1 MIPVVSGVSA
11 IPKLRIQEEIK
22 PVTDKKTQSEHPV
35 SVSIARQPVFDEKS
49 QLWGYE
55 LFCVRSDDTSCFG
68 FPENKDV
75 ALSVASS
82 AYIGLQQILE
92 RGKKIIINF
101 NEKSMLEDLPYA
113 FPPIL
118 AAVKVAEDIYSKPRV
133 LEVLK
138 QLKADG
144 YLIAVG
150 GFTGKPAFAPLY
162 GLADI
167 IGTDVSLGQ
176 KDAIGALLDIARPY
190 TALLLAGHVENPAR
204 FKMCKELGFTL
215 FHGPFFKS
223 PDKITVRKLSS
234 NEVSRFNL
242 LQLIEADEPDLDN
255 LAATIQEDVSIS
267 FRLLAYLNSTA
278 FGLTHKV
285 KSIHQAI
292 MLLGWQKMKNWLR
305 VVLLTDMSQSKDAS
319 ELVLLSA
326 QRGKFLE
333 LIARDHDFWGFD
345 TDSLNLLGIFSLL
358 DALLGIPMTEV
369 VEYLPLENR
378 LKAALCRE
386 PNNEYL
392 PLLDLAQYFEEAKWA
407 EAEKM
412 VHQLNLDGNKIKAAF
427 QTSIDWAGE
436 LGTLQSKQTKR
447 D

>member
-1 MIPVVSGVSA
+1 M
-11 IPKLRIQEEIK
+11 
-22 PVTDKKTQSEHPV
+22 
-35 SVSIARQPVFDEKS
+35 SVSIARQPVFDEKG

-55 LFCVRSDDTSCFG
+55 LFCVRSDETARFG
-68 FPENKDV
+68 LPENKDV

-92 RGKKIIINF
+92 REKKIIVNF
-101 NEKSMLEDLPYA
+101 SEKSMLDNLPYA

-118 AAVKVAEDIYSKPRV
+118 AAVKVAENLYAKPRV
-133 LEVLK
+133 PDVLK
-138 QLKADG
+138 RLKADG
-144 YLIAVG
+144 YLIVVG
-150 GFTGKPAFAPLY
+150 GFTGNPAFRPLY

-176 KDAIGALLDIARPY
+176 KDALGALLDMARPY
-190 TALLLAGHVENPAR
+190 TAMLLAGQVQDPAC

-242 LQLIEADEPDLDN
+242 LQLIEAEEPDIDN
-255 LAATIQEDVSIS
+255 LAETIQEDVSIS
-267 FRLLAYLNSTA
+267 FRLLSYLNSTA
-278 FGLTHKV
+278 FGLTQKV
-285 KSIHQAI
+285 KSIHQAV

-305 VVLLTDMSQSKDAS
+305 VVLLTDMSQSKGAS

-345 TDSLNLLGIFSLL
+345 TDSLNMLGIFSLL

-369 VEYLPLENR
+369 VGYLPLENR

-392 PLLDLAQYFEEAKWA
+392 PLLHLAQYFEEAKW
-407 EAEKM
+407 EDAEKM
-412 VHQLNLDGNKIKAAF
+412 IHQLNLDPKKIKSAF
-427 QTSIDWAGE
+427 QTAIDWAGE
-436 LGTLQSKQTKR
+436 LATLHSKQSIG

>member
-1 MIPVVSGVSA
+1 M
-11 IPKLRIQEEIK
+11 K
-22 PVTDKKTQSEHPV
+22 PVTDKKTQSEHPM
-35 SVSIARQPVFDEKS
+35 SVSIARQPVFDEKG

-55 LFCVRSDDTSCFG
+55 LFCVRSDETARFG
-68 FPENKDV
+68 LPENKDV

-92 RGKKIIINF
+92 REKKIIVNF
-101 NEKSMLEDLPYA
+101 SEKSMLDNLPYA

-118 AAVKVAEDIYSKPRV
+118 AAVKVAENLYAKPRV
-133 LEVLK
+133 PDVLK
-138 QLKADG
+138 RLKADG
-144 YLIAVG
+144 YLIVVG
-150 GFTGKPAFAPLY
+150 GFTGNPAFRPLY

-176 KDAIGALLDIARPY
+176 KDALGALLDMARPY
-190 TALLLAGHVENPAR
+190 TAMLLAGQVQDPAC

-242 LQLIEADEPDLDN
+242 LQLIEAEEPDIDN
-255 LAATIQEDVSIS
+255 LAETIQEDVSIS
-267 FRLLAYLNSTA
+267 FRLLSYLNSTA
-278 FGLTHKV
+278 FGLTQKV
-285 KSIHQAI
+285 KSIHQAV

-305 VVLLTDMSQSKDAS
+305 VVLLTDMSQSKGAS

-345 TDSLNLLGIFSLL
+345 TDSLNMLGIFSLL

-369 VEYLPLENR
+369 VGYLPLENR

-392 PLLDLAQYFEEAKWA
+392 PLLHLAQYFEEAKW
-407 EAEKM
+407 EDAEKM
-412 VHQLNLDGNKIKAAF
+412 IHQLNLDPKKIKSAF
-427 QTSIDWAGE
+427 QTAIDWAGE
-436 LGTLQSKQTKR
+436 LATLHSKQSQG

>member
-1 MIPVVSGVSA
+1 M
-11 IPKLRIQEEIK
+11 
-22 PVTDKKTQSEHPV
+22 TDNKTQSEYPV
-35 SVSIARQPVFDEKS
+35 SVSIARQPVFDEKG

-55 LFCVRSDDTSCFG
+55 LFCVSSDETTRFG
-68 FPENKDV
+68 LPENKDV

-92 RGKKIIINF
+92 RGKKIIVNF
-101 NEKSMLEDLPYA
+101 SEKSMLDDHPYA

-118 AAVKVAEDIYSKPRV
+118 AAVKVAEDLYAKSRV
-133 LEVLK
+133 PDVLK
-138 QLKADG
+138 RLKADG

-150 GFTGKPAFAPLY
+150 GFTGNPAFGPLY

-176 KDAIGALLDIARPY
+176 KDTLAALLDMARPY
-190 TALLLAGHVENPAR
+190 SAMLLAGQVQDPAR

-223 PDKITVRKLSS
+223 PDKIIVRKLSS

-242 LQLIEADEPDLDN
+242 LRLIEAEEPDLDN

-267 FRLLAYLNSTA
+267 FRLLSYLNSTA
-278 FGLTHKV
+278 FGLTQKV

-345 TDSLNLLGIFSLL
+345 TDSLNMLGIFSLL

-369 VEYLPLENR
+369 VGYLPLENR

-392 PLLDLAQYFEEAKWA
+392 PLLHLAQYFEEAKW
-407 EAEKM
+407 EDAEKM
-412 VHQLNLDGNKIKAAF
+412 IHQLNLDPKKIKSAF
-427 QTSIDWAGE
+427 QTAIDWTGE
-436 LGTLQSKQTKR
+436 LATLHSKQSQGN
-447 D
+447 

>member
-1 MIPVVSGVSA
+1 M
-11 IPKLRIQEEIK
+11 
-22 PVTDKKTQSEHPV
+22 TDNKTQSEYPV
-35 SVSIARQPVFDEKS
+35 SVSIARQPVFDEKG

-55 LFCVRSDDTSCFG
+55 LFCVSSDETTRFG
-68 FPENKDV
+68 LPENKDV

-92 RGKKIIINF
+92 RGKKIIVNF
-101 NEKSMLEDLPYA
+101 SEKSMLDDLPYA

-118 AAVKVAEDIYSKPRV
+118 AAVKVAEDLYAKSRV
-133 LEVLK
+133 PDVLK
-138 QLKADG
+138 RLKADG

-150 GFTGKPAFAPLY
+150 GFTGNPAFGPLY

-176 KDAIGALLDIARPY
+176 KDTLAALLDMARPY
-190 TALLLAGHVENPAR
+190 SAMLLAGQVQDPAR

-223 PDKITVRKLSS
+223 PDKIIVRKLSS

-242 LQLIEADEPDLDN
+242 LRLIEAEEPDLDN

-267 FRLLAYLNSTA
+267 FRLLSYLNSTA
-278 FGLTHKV
+278 FGLTQKV

-345 TDSLNLLGIFSLL
+345 TDSLNMLGIFSLL

-369 VEYLPLENR
+369 VGYLPLENR

-392 PLLDLAQYFEEAKWA
+392 PLLHLAQYFEEAKW
-407 EAEKM
+407 EDAEKM
-412 VHQLNLDGNKIKAAF
+412 IHQLNLDPKKIKSAF
-427 QTSIDWAGE
+427 QTAIDWTGE
-436 LGTLQSKQTKR
+436 LATLHSKQSQGN
-447 D
+447 

>member
-1 MIPVVSGVSA
+1 
-11 IPKLRIQEEIK
+11 
-22 PVTDKKTQSEHPV
+22 VTEKKTQNEHPV
-35 SVSIARQPVFDEKS
+35 SVSIARQPVFDEKG

-55 LFCVRSDDTSCFG
+55 LFCVGSDETTRFG
-68 FPENKDV
+68 FPEHENV

-82 AYIGLQQILE
+82 VYIGLQQILD
-92 RGKKIIINF
+92 RGKKIIVNF
-101 NEKSMLEDLPYA
+101 NEKSMLDDLPYA
-113 FPPIL
+113 FPPTL
-118 AAVKVAEDIYSKPRV
+118 AAVKVAEDIYTQPH
-133 LEVLK
+133 LPDVLK
-138 QLKADG
+138 RLKSDG

-150 GFTGKPAFAPLY
+150 GFTGNPAFAPLY

-167 IGTDVSLGQ
+167 MGTDVSARQ
-176 KDAIGALLDIARPY
+176 KDALGDLLDMARPY
-190 TALLLAGHVENPAR
+190 TALLLAGQVEDPAR
-204 FKMCKELGFTL
+204 FKMCKKLGFTL

-234 NEVSRFNL
+234 NEVSRFTL
-242 LQLIEADEPDLDN
+242 LRLIETDEPDLDQ
-255 LAATIQEDVSIS
+255 LAATIQGDVSIS

-278 FGLTHKV
+278 FGLRQKI

-305 VVLLTDMSQSKDAS
+305 VVLLTDMSQSKNVS
-319 ELVLLSA
+319 ELVVLSA

-333 LIARDHDFWGFD
+333 LMARDHDFWGFNP
-345 TDSLNLLGIFSLL
+345 DSLNLLGIFSLL
-358 DALLGIPMTEV
+358 DALLGIPMTEIV
-369 VEYLPLENR
+369 GYLPLENR

-392 PLLDLAQYFEEAKWA
+392 PLLRLAQYLEEAKWG

>member
-1 MIPVVSGVSA
+1 
-11 IPKLRIQEEIK
+11 
-22 PVTDKKTQSEHPV
+22 VTDNKTQSEYPV
-35 SVSIARQPVFDEKS
+35 SVSIARQPVFDEKG

-55 LFCVRSDDTSCFG
+55 LFCVSSDETTRFG
-68 FPENKDV
+68 LPENKDV

-92 RGKKIIINF
+92 RGKKIIVNF
-101 NEKSMLEDLPYA
+101 SEKSMLDDLPYA

-118 AAVKVAEDIYSKPRV
+118 AAVKVAEDLYAKSRV
-133 LEVLK
+133 PDVLK
-138 QLKADG
+138 RLKADG

-150 GFTGKPAFAPLY
+150 GFTGNPAFGPLY

-176 KDAIGALLDIARPY
+176 KDTLAALLDMARPY
-190 TALLLAGHVENPAR
+190 SAMLLAGQVQDPAR

-223 PDKITVRKLSS
+223 PDKIIVRKLSS

-242 LQLIEADEPDLDN
+242 LRLIEAEEPDLDN

-267 FRLLAYLNSTA
+267 FRLLSYLNSTA
-278 FGLTHKV
+278 FGLTQKV

-345 TDSLNLLGIFSLL
+345 TDSLNMLGIFSLL

-369 VEYLPLENR
+369 VGYLPLENR

-392 PLLDLAQYFEEAKWA
+392 PLLHLAQYFEEAKW
-407 EAEKM
+407 EDAEKM
-412 VHQLNLDGNKIKAAF
+412 IHQLNLDPKKIKSAF
-427 QTSIDWAGE
+427 QTAIDWTGE
-436 LGTLQSKQTKR
+436 LATLHSKQSQGN
-447 D
+447 

>member
-1 MIPVVSGVSA
+1 VN
-11 IPKLRIQEEIK
+11 E
-22 PVTDKKTQSEHPV
+22 KKNQNEHPV
-35 SVSIARQPVFDEKS
+35 SVSIARQPVFDEKGR
-49 QLWGYE
+49 LWGYE
-55 LFCVRSDDTSCFG
+55 LFCVGSDETTRSG
-68 FPENKDV
+68 FPEHENV
-75 ALSVASS
+75 ALNVASS

-92 RGKKIIINF
+92 RGKKIIVNF
-101 NEKSMLEDLPYA
+101 NEKSMLVDLPYA

-118 AAVKVAEDIYSKPRV
+118 AAVKVAENLYAKPHV
-133 LEVLK
+133 PGVLK
-138 QLKADG
+138 RLKSDG
-144 YLIAVG
+144 YMIAVG
-150 GFTGKPAFAPLY
+150 GFTGNPAFGPLY

-167 IGTDVSLGQ
+167 IGTDVSTGQ
-176 KDAIGALLDIARPY
+176 EDALVTLLDIARPF
-190 TALLLAGHVENPAR
+190 TASLLAGQVEDPAR

-234 NEVSRFNL
+234 IEVSRFNL
-242 LQLIEADEPDLDN
+242 LHLIEADEPDLDN
-255 LAATIQEDVSIS
+255 LAATIQGDVSIS

-278 FGLTHKV
+278 FGLTQKV

-333 LIARDHDFWGFD
+333 LIAREHDFWGFD
-345 TDSLNLLGIFSLL
+345 PDSLNLLGIFSLL
-358 DALLGIPMTEV
+358 DALLGIPMTEIV
-369 VEYLPLENR
+369 GYLPLENR

-392 PLLDLAQYFEEAKWA
+392 PLLHLAQYFEEAKWA

-412 VHQLNLDGNKIKAAF
+412 IHHLNLDGYKIKSAF
-427 QTSIDWAGE
+427 QTSIDWAGK
-436 LGTLQSKQTKR
+436 LATLPSKQTQG

>member
-1 MIPVVSGVSA
+1 M
-11 IPKLRIQEEIK
+11 
-22 PVTDKKTQSEHPV
+22 TDNKIQSEYPV
-35 SVSIARQPVFDEKS
+35 SVSIARQPVFDEKG

-55 LFCVRSDDTSCFG
+55 LFCVSSDETTRFG
-68 FPENKDV
+68 LPENKDV

-92 RGKKIIINF
+92 RGKKIIVNF
-101 NEKSMLEDLPYA
+101 SEKSMLDDLPYA

-118 AAVKVAEDIYSKPRV
+118 AAVKVAEDLYAKSRV
-133 LEVLK
+133 PDVLK
-138 QLKADG
+138 RLKADG

-150 GFTGKPAFAPLY
+150 GFTGNPAFGPLY

-176 KDAIGALLDIARPY
+176 KDTLAALLDMARPY
-190 TALLLAGHVENPAR
+190 SAMHLAGQVQDPAR

-223 PDKITVRKLSS
+223 PDKIIVRKLSS

-242 LQLIEADEPDLDN
+242 LRLIEAEEPDLDN

-267 FRLLAYLNSTA
+267 FRLLSYLNSTA
-278 FGLTHKV
+278 FGLTQKV

-345 TDSLNLLGIFSLL
+345 TDSLNMLGIFSLL

-369 VEYLPLENR
+369 VGYLPLENR

-392 PLLDLAQYFEEAKWA
+392 PLLHLAQYFEEAKW
-407 EAEKM
+407 EDAEKM
-412 VHQLNLDGNKIKAAF
+412 IHQLNLDPKKIKSAF
-427 QTSIDWAGE
+427 QTAIDWTGE
-436 LGTLQSKQTKR
+436 LATLHSKQSQGN
-447 D
+447 